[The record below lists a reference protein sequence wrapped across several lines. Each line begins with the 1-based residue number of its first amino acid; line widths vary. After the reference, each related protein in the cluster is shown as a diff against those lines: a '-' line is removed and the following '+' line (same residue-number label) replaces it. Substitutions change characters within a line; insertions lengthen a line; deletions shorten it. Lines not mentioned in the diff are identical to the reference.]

1 MECSFCKKWHW
12 QGILSCNHPEKNRAE
27 FRELFQSL
35 LKDAQAQS
43 YNPNPLFK
51 DQQVYNWKARTMSG
65 IYDQVQNPIP
75 RSNWEGASMRTLRK
89 Y

>member
-51 DQQVYNWKARTMSG
+51 DQQVYN
-65 IYDQVQNPIP
+65 
-75 RSNWEGASMRTLRK
+75 
-89 Y
+89 